1 MPGVRITSL
10 RPKREHL
17 SPSDRCS
24 LLFERQIPNLLAS
37 KANRLLWAFFTKRC
51 RRQSKRVRKGAAV
64 EILRQKERK
73 FRAPQEAAEPKMPG
87 GSNHLTPII
96 EDRLSGRSSCTTGA
110 SLPHRGRLSFFSANF
125 LVTSIPAYFM
135 LFASLICRLL
145 IKVPALR
152 SYTPFALSFSYLQI
166 EDNSDFLV
174 FIVFHYLRGLFV
186 FVIASAISMVQNH
199 HLALSSSQA
208 SRTGTSS

>member
-87 GSNHLTPII
+87 GLESPHSNHRRPPFGAVFLHNRGKPASPRTAFLFFGKFPCHINSCI
-96 EDRLSGRSSCTTGA
+96 LHAFRISDLS
-110 SLPHRGRLSFFSANF
+110 
-125 LVTSIPAYFM
+125 IAY
-135 LFASLICRLL
+135 
-145 IKVPALR
+145 
-152 SYTPFALSFSYLQI
+152 Q
-166 EDNSDFLV
+166 
-174 FIVFHYLRGLFV
+174 
-186 FVIASAISMVQNH
+186 
-199 HLALSSSQA
+199 
-208 SRTGTSS
+208 GTRA